1 MSCIAMG
8 FTEFGGPEVF
18 KKMELELQPPTP
30 NQVKIRVE
38 YTSVNFA
45 DVKARKGEYTVS
57 GPPYIP
63 GLDFLGI
70 VTEAG
75 SDQGLH
81 LVGKRVI
88 GFGDTGSYA
97 TEVLASLDL
106 VFEIP
111 DSIPSTTAA
120 ASPLLLGTTYALLNK
135 NQGLQ
140 PGQNLLIHS
149 AAGGI
154 GLTAVQIGR
163 LMGAKSIIGLVS
175 RKSKSDAVLKMGADH
190 VIITDE
196 TPNYAQKI
204 KELAPEG
211 IDYILNSAAGD
222 TFSQDLEVLNPH
234 GQLVVFG
241 MAAGKPGI
249 VRSDQLHQN
258 SRTIAGFSFGHL
270 RRTNPTAAR
279 QLFLKALPLLVD
291 GKVTFDP
298 ITEFSLYDVSRA
310 HAAIESRETVGKLLL
325 RP

>member
-1 MSCIAMG
+1 MSYTAMG

-18 KKMELELQPPTP
+18 RKMELELQPPNP

-45 DVKARKGEYTVS
+45 DVKARKGEYSIS

-75 SDQGLH
+75 SERGAH

-88 GFGDTGSYA
+88 GFGDTGSYGS
-97 TEVLASLDL
+97 EVLASLDL

-111 DSIPSTTAA
+111 DSISSTTAA

-135 NQGLQ
+135 NQGLK
-140 PGQNLLIHS
+140 PGQNLLIHA

-154 GLTAVQIGR
+154 GLTSVQIGR
-163 LMGAKSIIGLVS
+163 QMGAKSIIGLVS

-190 VIITDE
+190 VIVTE
-196 TPNYAQKI
+196 ENPNYSQII
-204 KELAPEG
+204 KELIPEG

-222 TFSQDLEVLNPH
+222 TFSQDLELLNPH

-241 MAAGKPGI
+241 MASGKPG
-249 VRSDQLHQN
+249 VVTSDQLHQS

-270 RRTNPTAAR
+270 RRTNPAAAR
-279 QLFLKALPLLVD
+279 ELFLKALPLLTD
-291 GKVTFDP
+291 GKVAFDQ
-298 ITEFSLYDVSRA
+298 ITEFSLYDVSKA

>member
-1 MSCIAMG
+1 MSYTAMG

-18 KKMELELQPPTP
+18 KKMELELQPPNP
-30 NQVKIRVE
+30 NQVKVRVE
-38 YTSVNFA
+38 CTSVNFA
-45 DVKARKGEYTVS
+45 DVKARKGEYSIS

-75 SDQGLH
+75 SDRGAH
-81 LVGKRVI
+81 LVGKKVI

-120 ASPLLLGTTYALLNK
+120 ASPLLLGTTYALLHK

-140 PGQNLLIHS
+140 PGQNLLIHA

-154 GLTAVQIGR
+154 GLTSVQIGR
-163 LMGAKSIIGLVS
+163 QMGAKSIIGLVS

-190 VIITDE
+190 VIVTEE
-196 TPNYAQKI
+196 TPNYSQII
-204 KELAPEG
+204 KELIPEG

-222 TFSQDLEVLNPH
+222 TFSQDLELLNPH

-249 VRSDQLHQN
+249 VTSDQLHQS

-270 RRTNPTAAR
+270 RRTNPAAAR
-279 QLFLKALPLLVD
+279 ELFLKALPLLTD
-291 GKVTFDP
+291 GKVAFDQ
-298 ITEFSLYDVSRA
+298 ITEFSLYDVSKA